1 VKPFFDLISA
11 DEAYARIGGFPALT
25 TESVSTRT
33 SLGRVIAAE
42 VHAADDIPHFARSNM
57 DGFAV
62 RAADTRTASEAAS
75 VRLEITG
82 QVAMGKPAECQVEP
96 GCAVRVSTGAMMP
109 VDADAVV
116 IVEKTEDTG
125 DNGITITEAAVG
137 GQNIVTIGEDMKAGD
152 LVFRAGRRIKGSDVG
167 VLTGVGLSTIEV
179 HRIPRVGIMATG
191 DEIVEPED
199 DLGPGQVRNV
209 NQYLL
214 SALAKRLGMIVNDY
228 GVVGDHPD
236 RLRETLSRAAAD
248 NDAVFVSGGSSKGTK
263 DLTLSSIESLDDVEI
278 VFHGVAIAP
287 GKPTILAR
295 AHNTAIMGLPGNPA
309 AAAVVFS
316 LFGSALLGVLGG
328 ELLSQILLTRP
339 RVRARLARSAHSNL
353 GREDYLRAR
362 LEAADDGGL
371 PWVHIVPGKSVAIST
386 LAHADGLL
394 RIPLQTEGLD
404 EGAEADVIL
413 LF

>member
-1 VKPFFDLISA
+1 MKPFLDLISA
-11 DEAYARIGGFPALT
+11 DEAYALIGEFAALG
-25 TESVSTRT
+25 TERVSTRT
-33 SLGRVIAAE
+33 SLGRVIA
-42 VHAADDIPHFARSNM
+42 VNVNAADNIPHFERSNM

-62 RAADTRTASEAAS
+62 RAADTCTASETES

-82 QVAMGKPAECQVEP
+82 HVEMGEPARCQVGP
-96 GCAVRVSTGAMMP
+96 GGAVRVSTGAMMP
-109 VDADAVV
+109 AGGDAVV
-116 IVEKTEDTG
+116 IVEKTEETG

-137 GQNIVTIGEDMKAGD
+137 GQNVVTIGEDMKAGD

-167 VLTGVGLSTIEV
+167 VLTGVGLSTVEV

-199 DLGPGQVRNV
+199 ELGPGQVRNV

-214 SALAKRLGMIVNDY
+214 SALATRLGAIVNDY
-228 GVVGDHPD
+228 GVVGDDRD
-236 RLRETLSRAAAD
+236 RLSQTLSRATAE

-263 DLTLSSIESLDDVEI
+263 DLTLSAIESLDAAEI
-278 VFHGVAIAP
+278 VFHGIAIAP

-295 AHNTAIMGLPGNPA
+295 VRDTAIMGLPGNPA

-328 ELLSQILLTRP
+328 ESLTKLLMTRP
-339 RVRARLARSAHSNL
+339 RVRARLARSVHSNL

-371 PWVHIVPGKSVAIST
+371 PWVHVVPGKSVAIST

-404 EGAEADVIL
+404 EGAEVDVIL